1 MVKIEQTGGRLTEE
15 EILHGKEDAYGI
27 YQINRKGAGR
37 DYAFLSFDSLRSKG
51 KVPERTEY
59 QLVYSDI
66 LGADENRDSLFT
78 KFNIAHP
85 DDFTG
90 HSLSVSDIILIK
102 RNGKVNVSYVDMIGF
117 VPLPDFY
124 KEPSLRVVEQI
135 TESTKGFT
143 AEGHFGTWHSIQM
156 QEFHNEK
163 FFQMRHDEFGKQ
175 VADIIV
181 NEQGQVIAEDLWHGF
196 SPEAMKLIG
205 EYLLDKSLHDKKEA
219 AYILSADKGYFLI
232 HEMDEGYDYTFYDQ
246 EYQELDGGIYDNL
259 DVSLKEAIEDILND
273 AGETIENIKETDYE
287 KLEQEIEEAEE
298 AGLLESVIQE
308 SKRRLQEGNVAL
320 TSEVYYEEKSLNGMS
335 RADIEEIVL
344 SQAQIILDELGLHD
358 EVELIGARVY
368 GSRSREGL
376 YRPDS
381 DIDVALSYE
390 GTISEDTFFNYL
402 KEDMLYA
409 RNIPIDINPIR
420 KEKSG
425 TLPEYMQRAEYYLD
439 EMEIKN
445 FAIEVD
451 SLARSHDNLY
461 VYKTMSRE
469 EAADAITEDIL
480 HKKSDYIKDFLKA
493 TEKSETESDVKK
505 GKDMFIQM
513 EKLERLSIFEREP
526 ETIPEVDFYV
536 AECSEF
542 PTLGEYYEGLTLAEA
557 IAIYEKIPG
566 ERLNGVKGIGIDLH
580 FPDDDMYSGKCDLLA
595 GGRICREMLDAV
607 PRYKENRE
615 VRKAVKYLEN
625 HFNKKEELSLSK
637 PKKQEQAPRL

>member
-27 YQINRKGAGR
+27 YQVNRKGAGR

-287 KLEQEIEEAEE
+287 KLEQEIEEA
-298 AGLLESVIQE
+298 GLLESVIQE

-451 SLARSHDNLY
+451 SL
-461 VYKTMSRE
+461 
-469 EAADAITEDIL
+469 
-480 HKKSDYIKDFLKA
+480 
-493 TEKSETESDVKK
+493 
-505 GKDMFIQM
+505 
-513 EKLERLSIFEREP
+513 ER
-526 ETIPEVDFYV
+526 V
-536 AECSEF
+536 
-542 PTLGEYYEGLTLAEA
+542 
-557 IAIYEKIPG
+557 
-566 ERLNGVKGIGIDLH
+566 
-580 FPDDDMYSGKCDLLA
+580 
-595 GGRICREMLDAV
+595 
-607 PRYKENRE
+607 
-615 VRKAVKYLEN
+615 
-625 HFNKKEELSLSK
+625 
-637 PKKQEQAPRL
+637 